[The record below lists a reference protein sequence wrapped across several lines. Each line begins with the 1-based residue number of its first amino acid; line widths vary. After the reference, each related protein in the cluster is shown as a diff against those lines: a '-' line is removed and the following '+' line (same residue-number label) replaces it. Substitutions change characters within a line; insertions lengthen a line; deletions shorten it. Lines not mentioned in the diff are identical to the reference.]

1 MVNVKEANGLV
12 LAYWGD
18 AVWELLVRE
27 HGISKGYNI
36 SNLNKYCKKFVHAK
50 VQSTMFQKIYPILEK
65 EDAEIVKRAK
75 NSNIKTF
82 PKSCSVME
90 YKEATA
96 FEVLIALLYER
107 GERDRIREII
117 KEMEAII

>member
-36 SNLNKYCKKFVHAK
+36 SNLNRYCKKFVHAK
-50 VQSTMFQKIYPILEK
+50 IQSMMLQKIYPLLEK

-82 PKSCSVME
+82 PKSCTVME

-96 FEVLIALLYER
+96 FEALIAILYER
-107 GERDRIREII
+107 GEIGKIRDII
-117 KEMEAII
+117 KEMEEII

>member
-18 AVWELLVRE
+18 AVWELFVRE
-27 HGISKGYNI
+27 HGIAKGYNI

-50 VQSTMFQKIYPILEK
+50 IQSIMLGKIYPLLEK

-107 GERDRIREII
+107 GELERIREII